1 MKVASWGR
9 WQGRAGRARS
19 GSGWAVADPRVGS
32 PQLFSWE
39 AFCAQA
45 VGSFSESAEERP
57 EPSRVSFQEL
67 GLPSAHGPGG
77 GAPLL
82 GSPLLWHVP
91 GLRRHCWVSPPVSW
105 PLPGAQAAQLP
116 QTVPEDRRL
125 DGVWAPWAGRLSE
138 PWSAHWSPAWPS
150 PRRWAYHSAAHTCA
164 SLLVSPEGPEQTPPS
179 SGSTPSPRRPL
190 KWEVLPRATYALVS

>member
-1 MKVASWGR
+1 M
-9 WQGRAGRARS
+9 
-19 GSGWAVADPRVGS
+19 
-32 PQLFSWE
+32 
-39 AFCAQA
+39 
-45 VGSFSESAEERP
+45 
-57 EPSRVSFQEL
+57 
-67 GLPSAHGPGG
+67 
-77 GAPLL
+77 
-82 GSPLLWHVP
+82 
-91 GLRRHCWVSPPVSW
+91 SPPVSW